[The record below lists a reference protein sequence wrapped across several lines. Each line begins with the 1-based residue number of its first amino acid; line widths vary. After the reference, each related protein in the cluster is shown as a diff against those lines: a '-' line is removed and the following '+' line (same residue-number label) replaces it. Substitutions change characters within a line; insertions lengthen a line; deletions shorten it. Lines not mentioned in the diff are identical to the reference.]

1 MSGSL
6 ALARQTRIS
15 FNYGYLDAKFKS
27 DLVISGVNVNGKYL
41 ERAPKHTFGVTLN
54 HTSEL
59 SDRFAL
65 DVNSGVTYSGKY
77 YSEITNNENA
87 AVDPYAVWDG
97 EVRLRSLDK
106 GWYVG
111 VWAKNITN
119 KYYPT
124 YVLLTANTGFVNYAP
139 PRTIGATFGI
149 EFR

>member
-1 MSGSL
+1 MIRRPPRS
-6 ALARQTRIS
+6 TRTDTLFPYTTLFRS
-15 FNYGYLDAKFKS
+15 
-27 DLVISGVNVNGKYL
+27 VNVNGKDL

-65 DVNSGVTYSGKY
+65 DVNSGLTYSGKY

-97 EVRLRSLDK
+97 EIRLRSLDR

-111 VWAKNITN
+111 VWRSEERRVGKECVSTCR
-119 KYYPT
+119 YRGWPSH
-124 YVLLTANTGFVNYAP
+124 
-139 PRTIGATFGI
+139 
-149 EFR
+149 